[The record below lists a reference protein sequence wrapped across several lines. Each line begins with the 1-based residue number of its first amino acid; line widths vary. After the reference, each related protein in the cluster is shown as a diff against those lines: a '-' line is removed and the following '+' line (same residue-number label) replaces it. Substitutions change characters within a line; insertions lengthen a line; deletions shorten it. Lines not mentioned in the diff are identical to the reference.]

1 MTLCDT
7 CRTVHNTSQNLL
19 GGVIVCAYKQ
29 RVMTYSEL
37 LQVIIRMSPEQ
48 LKQDATVYD
57 ISGDEY
63 YPIYDV
69 KYNVDDHILDP
80 DHPYFTF

>member
-1 MTLCDT
+1 
-7 CRTVHNTSQNLL
+7 
-19 GGVIVCAYKQ
+19 
-29 RVMTYSEL
+29 MTYSEL

-80 DHPYFTF
+80 DHPFFTF

>member
-1 MTLCDT
+1 
-7 CRTVHNTSQNLL
+7 
-19 GGVIVCAYKQ
+19 
-29 RVMTYSEL
+29 MTYSEL
-37 LQVIIRMSPEQ
+37 LQVLIRMKPEQ

-69 KYNVDDHILDP
+69 KYNVDDPILDP